1 MNRVI
6 SKLLHLSFTPCATLL
21 FTTVPASAASFDPAA
36 LLARPATQLS
46 AGQFNALLLSS
57 PTGQQLLQVAGTPRC
72 DIALIEYP
80 YLTLGARNELTN
92 ATGALMLPTGSTP
105 GCSGQRPLVLYAHG
119 TAMDRNYNM
128 ADLQNNTEATT
139 IAATYAAQGYIVVA
153 PNYAG
158 YGASRL
164 SYHPY
169 LVASQ
174 QSKDMLD
181 GLIGARLTLG
191 LNNPALP
198 AGTPRTRE
206 NGQLFLTGYSQGGH
220 VAMATQRLFQNLGI
234 RVTAAAPSSGPYALQ
249 AFVDTLFYGNVNL
262 PAPLMANMLADS
274 YQRSYGIF
282 SSPYDIY
289 EYGYATLANGL
300 LPSSTPIGTILQQGL
315 LPQFALFSGTPPH
328 APNGDP
334 NLQNLLNSISPPAN
348 NPLALLGF
356 GSGNLINNNYRLGY
370 IMDAL
375 ASPDGAVPSYTTG
388 QPASSAHPLRKALK
402 NNDLRG
408 WRNGPSRP
416 TLLCGANSD
425 PTVYYLNTRLM
436 QGQWSG
442 LPAGRV
448 TTLDIDA
455 PASSASDPFAPL
467 KAGFA
472 QTKAAIA
479 AAAVQAGATD
489 GGQAA
494 VMGQYHFIAAPFCL
508 TAARGFFQQVAA
520 SGL

>member
-6 SKLLHLSFTPCATLL
+6 SKLLRLAFAPFATLL
-21 FTTVPASAASFDPAA
+21 VTAAPAGAASLDPTA
-36 LLARPATQLS
+36 LLANSKIQLS
-46 AGQFNALLLSS
+46 AGQFNALLMST
-57 PTGQQLLQVAGTPRC
+57 PTGQQLLQIAGTPRC
-72 DIALIEYP
+72 DITVVEYP

-92 ATGALMLPTGSTP
+92 ATGALMLPAGGAP
-105 GCSGQRPLVLYAHG
+105 GCSGQRPLLVYAHG

-128 ADLQNNTEATT
+128 ADLQNNSEAAT

-158 YGASRL
+158 YGASQL

-191 LNNPALP
+191 LTNLTLP
-198 AGTPRTRE
+198 AGAPRTYE

-282 SSPYDIY
+282 TSPYEIY

-300 LPSSTPIGTILQQGL
+300 LPSTTPIETILQQGL
-315 LPQFALFSGTPPH
+315 LPQFTLFSSTPPN

-334 NLQNLLNSISPPAN
+334 NLQSLLNSMSPPAN

-356 GSGNLINNNYRLGY
+356 GGGNLINNNYRLGY

-388 QPASSAHPLRKALK
+388 QPANSTHPLRKALK
-402 NNDLRG
+402 TNDLRG

-425 PTVYYLNTRLM
+425 PTVYYLNTQLM

-448 TTLDIDA
+448 TTLDIDS
-455 PASSASDPFAPL
+455 PATSASDPFAPVKL
-467 KAGFA
+467 GFA

-494 VMGQYHFIAAPFCL
+494 VMGQYHFVAAPFCL
-508 TAARGFFQQVAA
+508 AAARGFFQQIAA